1 MKLKTIAFVA
11 LTMVSLGAQAATS
24 TGITATFGGHTYTL
38 LTADTAS
45 ASEAYAVS
53 QGAHLIAVNSQAEN
67 DFLLATFG
75 SDLSYWLGLVRTSSG
90 ASTFAW
96 TNGDALTFTNWADS
110 EPNNQGGDE
119 DNVHTY
125 TNGTWNDLP
134 GASVY
139 NGDKYGVMEAVPE
152 PETYALMLAGLA
164 AVGIVARRR
173 KSA

>member
-1 MKLKTIAFVA
+1 MKLKTIAFTA
-11 LTMVSLGAQAATS
+11 LTMLSLGAQAATS

-96 TNGDALTFTNWADS
+96 TNGDALTFTNWSAN
-110 EPNNQGGDE
+110 EPNNAGGNE

-125 TNGTWNDLP
+125 GDGAWNDLS
-134 GASVY
+134 GF
-139 NGDKYGVMEAVPE
+139 NEGIYGVMEAVPE

-164 AVGIVARRR
+164 AVGIAARRR